1 MTESIS
7 FILNA
12 KPVTITVDGDRDL
25 LWVLRTDLG
34 ITGPKYGCGEGICGA
49 CIVLLDNEPV
59 RACQMKIRDVNGSS
73 IVTIEGLEKDGSLHP
88 LQNAFIAHDALQ
100 CGFCTSGMILT
111 AHSLL
116 SHNSNPTRAE
126 TINAME
132 ENLCRCGAHKRIVE
146 AIQSAAKEMKGGQSS

>member
-7 FILNA
+7 FTLNA

-49 CIVLLDNEPV
+49 CTVLLDNEPV
-59 RACQMKIRDVNGSS
+59 RACQTKISDVNGSS
-73 IVTIEGLEKDGSLHP
+73 VVTIEGLGKDGFLHP
-88 LQNAFIAHDALQ
+88 LQNAFIVHDALQ
-100 CGFCTSGMILT
+100 CGFCTPGMILT
-111 AHSLL
+111 AHGLL
-116 SHNSNPTRAE
+116 SHNSSPNRAE
-126 TINAME
+126 IIKAME

-146 AIQSAAKEMKGGQSS
+146 AIQDAARDIKGGQSS